1 MTSATGNLPLHQNQN
16 QADDQIDLI
25 QLVETLCRRW
35 PWIACGGV
43 LGLVLSGMQLLTSK
57 PVYQGEFQIV
67 LGQDNS
73 KSGASALLAQN
84 PGLAAIAGFGGNN
97 SNDSIATEIQI
108 LNSSS
113 VLKPVFDAVKARKP
127 ESVANTMRFQD
138 WAKSAITVEQEDST
152 SVLNVKFRDTN
163 KKLVLPITRMIAQAY
178 KNYPSRGRAR
188 ELDNVITYLE
198 KQLAIIKPQAAQ
210 SSRKALDYGYSN
222 GLGLLD
228 GLPLAGNVAGAGISQ
243 EGSPQG
249 TQIVGT
255 GGSIEIARTIASQ
268 RVKALEMQIEE
279 ATKAGEGSL
288 YFASQLASLTDKSST
303 FDQLT
308 MLETRLAEMR
318 SRFKDN
324 DPMLKKLQ
332 RERTA
337 LVSYINQQ
345 TILLLKG
352 ELTLAK
358 ANLQS
363 LDRPKDVVS
372 RHRDLTQKA
381 LRDEATLVTLQNQLK
396 QFELEQARSTNPW
409 ELISNPTLLDI
420 PVSPRPGRK
429 LGLGLLTGLV
439 LGSGGALISDRK
451 SGRVFSIEEL
461 SRDLPGPLLERLPC
475 HGDER
480 SIDTWRSPI
489 QLLADGPLAGDGSVA
504 LISVGSIEP
513 ADFDAFTTGLRQALG
528 AQRDLLISSD
538 LLATRS
544 CSTQL
549 LLTAPGS
556 ATRKKLRQLR
566 EQLTLQGA
574 PVAGWVLLDT
584 SLKT

>member
-1 MTSATGNLPLHQNQN
+1 
-16 QADDQIDLI
+16 
-25 QLVETLCRRW
+25 
-35 PWIACGGV
+35 
-43 LGLVLSGMQLLTSK
+43 
-57 PVYQGEFQIV
+57 
-67 LGQDNS
+67 
-73 KSGASALLAQN
+73 
-84 PGLAAIAGFGGNN
+84 
-97 SNDSIATEIQI
+97 
-108 LNSSS
+108 
-113 VLKPVFDAVKARKP
+113 
-127 ESVANTMRFQD
+127 
-138 WAKSAITVEQEDST
+138 
-152 SVLNVKFRDTN
+152 
-163 KKLVLPITRMIAQAY
+163 
-178 KNYPSRGRAR
+178 
-188 ELDNVITYLE
+188 
-198 KQLAIIKPQAAQ
+198 
-210 SSRKALDYGYSN
+210 
-222 GLGLLD
+222 
-228 GLPLAGNVAGAGISQ
+228 
-243 EGSPQG
+243 
-249 TQIVGT
+249 
-255 GGSIEIARTIASQ
+255 
-268 RVKALEMQIEE
+268 
-279 ATKAGEGSL
+279 
-288 YFASQLASLTDKSST
+288 
-303 FDQLT
+303 

-337 LVSYINQQ
+337 LVSYINEQ

-439 LGSGGALISDRK
+439 LGSGGALVSDRK

-513 ADFDAFTTGLRQALG
+513 ADLDAFTTGLRQAIG
-528 AQRDLLISSD
+528 AQRYLMISSD

-544 CSTQL
+544 CNPASTHCPWFRH
-549 LLTAPGS
+549 A
-556 ATRKKLRQLR
+556 
-566 EQLTLQGA
+566 
-574 PVAGWVLLDT
+574 
-584 SLKT
+584 